1 MRRITEDPHQK
12 SLSSMM
18 FAEEVL
24 LGCIGTTTDV
34 SAVSDHTWFAES
46 VSNVNYKVFATTD
59 ATSWL
64 DLLYCNI
71 VPSYRQRSSSS
82 SFEIQQQIL
91 SRMLGTKWENL
102 AGNPLNLRRQ
112 WTQRCLRYS
121 AAQYS
126 TVAVAQYSFS
136 TLLPP
141 FFWQCSRLLI
151 IP

>member
-1 MRRITEDPHQK
+1 MVRMRRITEDPHQK

-91 SRMLGTKWENL
+91 SRMLGTK
-102 AGNPLNLRRQ
+102 
-112 WTQRCLRYS
+112 
-121 AAQYS
+121 
-126 TVAVAQYSFS
+126 
-136 TLLPP
+136 
-141 FFWQCSRLLI
+141 
-151 IP
+151 